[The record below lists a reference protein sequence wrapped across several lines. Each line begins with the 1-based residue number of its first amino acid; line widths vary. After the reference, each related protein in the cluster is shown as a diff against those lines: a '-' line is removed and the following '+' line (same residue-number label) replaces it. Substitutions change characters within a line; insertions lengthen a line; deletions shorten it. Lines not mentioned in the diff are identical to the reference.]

1 MIIIILLYYIAI
13 TTGKLYFS
21 IYVCVSSIS
30 CRQNTLGNIT
40 KLEMDLSADAVDQEI
55 EIIETTKGKPL
66 AIFNGYQFRK
76 YRQNEN
82 VTVWVCLKEKK
93 DKCKGRMRTKNIEII
108 HFSDNSCKPDVA
120 TSEVKNNLIMQTK
133 RVREE
138 SLYSES

>member
-1 MIIIILLYYIAI
+1 
-13 TTGKLYFS
+13 
-21 IYVCVSSIS
+21 
-30 CRQNTLGNIT
+30 
-40 KLEMDLSADAVDQEI
+40 MDLSADAVDQEI